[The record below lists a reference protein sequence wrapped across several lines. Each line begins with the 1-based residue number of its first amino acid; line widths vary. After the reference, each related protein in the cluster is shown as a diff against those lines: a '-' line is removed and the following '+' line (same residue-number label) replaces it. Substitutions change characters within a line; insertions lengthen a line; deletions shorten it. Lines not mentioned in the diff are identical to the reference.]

1 MKKQSKRRVQARI
14 KRYTLFDEMAA
25 SPTELLPQDWR
36 TYQLTRMYE
45 GLAAMEKAPTPTTDD
60 WRVVSDAVNLME
72 TLIVDMKVCEDTSG
86 LLMDAITAMAM
97 AGKRNMAGGAIRLDG
112 AGIQAVRAVLEDYAA
127 LLKPILSGKAD
138 AVFGSRFIGSHVHR
152 VLYFWHSLGNQF
164 LTLLSNMTTNL
175 NLTDMEACYKVF
187 KRDLIKSVTLEEN
200 RFGIEPEIVAK
211 IAHTGARIYE
221 VAISYHGR
229 TYAEGKKIGWKD
241 GLSALRCILK
251 YGLWRRI
258 FAAPSGNSSI
268 SVK

>member
-127 LLKPILSGKAD
+127 LLDMLPARTMIRCHRLTEKRIHELLDGKRKPHDVEIA
-138 AVFGSRFIGSHVHR
+138 AV
-152 VLYFWHSLGNQF
+152 
-164 LTLLSNMTTNL
+164 
-175 NLTDMEACYKVF
+175 
-187 KRDLIKSVTLEEN
+187 
-200 RFGIEPEIVAK
+200 
-211 IAHTGARIYE
+211 
-221 VAISYHGR
+221 
-229 TYAEGKKIGWKD
+229 
-241 GLSALRCILK
+241 
-251 YGLWRRI
+251 
-258 FAAPSGNSSI
+258 
-268 SVK
+268 